1 MTSPVG
7 RIVAWLKAG
16 YPDGIPPGD
25 YPPVLAVMHRQLG
38 EEELIAIADELA
50 LQSVSLGDVPTT
62 ADDIKTMVREHAYQ
76 RCTSDDL
83 ARVSAL
89 LARGGWPLAAGLRA
103 DPPQAAG

>member
-38 EEELIAIADELA
+38 EDELIAIADELA
-50 LQSVSLGDVPTT
+50 MQSISLGDVPTT
-62 ADDIKTMVREHAYQ
+62 AEDIRSMVRGHAYQ
-76 RCTSDDL
+76 RCTSEDL
-83 ARVSAL
+83 TRVSAL
-89 LARGGWPLAAGLRA
+89 LARGGWPLEADLAADLEH
-103 DPPQAAG
+103 